1 MSLSRETHDRLQE
14 AIKNMAKEF
23 ITAEETKVTD
33 FHIYV
38 DGNKGDV
45 IIMDDDDNSLARV
58 HILEW
63 EGEHNEE
70 VFEKEL
76 RNLLAEMHM
85 PPAPIGVQGR
95 LDVAPLADLGEH
107 MAEHALRFLALRR
120 TGRVIII
127 KLFQTSRLHA
137 RQLLVHTTVQLA
149 AYHFFISRIHG
160 MSPFRMLYLTVIL
173 PSVSRYCPN

>member
-76 RNLLAEMHM
+76 RNLLAEMHKEGCFDSLNIAK
-85 PPAPIGVQGR
+85 PYSFVLTDDDQQSIV
-95 LDVAPLADLGEH
+95 DLLIIDDDTIILSEDLLKGFDEE
-107 MAEHALRFLALRR
+107 MDAFLK
-120 TGRVIII
+120 
-127 KLFQTSRLHA
+127 KLLEE
-137 RQLLVHTTVQLA
+137 
-149 AYHFFISRIHG
+149 
-160 MSPFRMLYLTVIL
+160 
-173 PSVSRYCPN
+173 